1 MRYGGPPVVP
11 RRGKTH
17 TTTAVWRTS
26 SSPEKGLNSHNYG
39 GDLLVSRLMVFLS
52 VVKHRLHNEDVN
64 FFWNKIEQLYLD
76 SEISLRTTTEEHLAM
91 KAAKNAGK
99 RKSMESSEN
108 NIPENLNEIN
118 QDNQDMESDDD
129 VELTDLSPS
138 NDFEKVK
145 TILPWQHAIGKIR
158 IVRSS
163 VHDWFVGKHNI
174 SEDFHEFQRQTTEQL
189 KNNPSLSYVT
199 DIVQILCLSSI
210 MFIKEDKP
218 EYLQCSDQRKSMLPK
233 RLIPSPL
240 PAVVQ
245 LIIVEYSMLLTDTIT
260 RNFFLTL
267 TPNSIDH
274 KIDEDTFV
282 HRAQWRILEL

>member
-1 MRYGGPPVVP
+1 MTWSWLIFP
-11 RRGKTH
+11 
-17 TTTAVWRTS
+17 
-26 SSPEKGLNSHNYG
+26 
-39 GDLLVSRLMVFLS
+39 
-52 VVKHRLHNEDVN
+52 
-64 FFWNKIEQLYLD
+64 
-76 SEISLRTTTEEHLAM
+76 LRMIL
-91 KAAKNAGK
+91 K
-99 RKSMESSEN
+99 R
-108 NIPENLNEIN
+108 
-118 QDNQDMESDDD
+118 
-129 VELTDLSPS
+129 
-138 NDFEKVK
+138 

-245 LIIVEYSMLLTDTIT
+245 LIIVEYSMLLTDTSSLTTKWHENWAKSQNDSVWKKFDCAQLVT

>member
-138 NDFEKVK
+138 NDFEK
-145 TILPWQHAIGKIR
+145 
-158 IVRSS
+158 
-163 VHDWFVGKHNI
+163 WFVGKHNI